1 MEEKNH
7 MPVSDK
13 NTGLLVNR
21 PGDDL
26 RFPLRDVKK
35 PNLMRDIFPYSE
47 VCKITFD
54 HRLEPL
60 VPSREMLITDTTF
73 RDGQQARPPYTV
85 EQTSR
90 IFDFLHLMSGPAG
103 IIRQSEFFLYT
114 RKDKE
119 AVDACRNKGYNFPEI
134 TGWIRAKAEDLKLVK
149 EMGLDETGILT
160 SASDYHIFLKLKKSR
175 AEAMEG
181 YLSIVKAALAMG
193 IKPRCHFE
201 DITRADIYGF
211 CIPFAIE
218 LMKLREE
225 SGIDVKIRLCDT
237 MGYGISYPGAALP
250 RSVPKL
256 VRAMI
261 EDAGVPGALLEWHG
275 HNDFHKVV
283 INATTAWMYGC
294 GALNGTLLGFGERT
308 GNSPIEA
315 LLIERAAIRGTTD
328 GTDTR
333 AITQMARYFQDE
345 LGVTVPRNYPLVGED
360 FNATSAGVHA
370 DGLMKN
376 EEIYNIFDTNAI
388 LERPVSVIISGTS
401 GTAGIAHW
409 INSHLNL
416 SGDRAIDKRHPG
428 IVRIY
433 KEIMK
438 MYDAGRVTSM
448 SNSEME
454 ALSRKYLS
462 ELFTSDFDLLKQKA
476 HDLAFHIVEDLI
488 DRPQITGMDP
498 EMMEP
503 VLKEVLE
510 ENPFIQFLYVVNADG
525 EKITHNITRLEDRGR
540 YATFQLDSD
549 FSTRPWF
556 IAPLKDGKIHVSDFY
571 TSKITNALCITVSGP
586 LRNQDDEIIGVL
598 GIDIRFEDLARLKQ
612 D

>member
-1 MEEKNH
+1 
-7 MPVSDK
+7 
-13 NTGLLVNR
+13 
-21 PGDDL
+21 
-26 RFPLRDVKK
+26 
-35 PNLMRDIFPYSE
+35 MRDIFPYSE

-54 HRLEPL
+54 NKIEIPQ
-60 VPSREMLITDTTF
+60 PSTEMLITDTTF

-85 EQTSR
+85 EQIGR
-90 IFDFLHLMSGPAG
+90 IFDFLHRMSGPSG

-114 RKDKE
+114 NKDKE
-119 AVDACRNKGYNFPEI
+119 AVDLCRSKGYQFPEI

-149 EMGLDETGILT
+149 DMGLEETGILT

-175 AEAMEG
+175 AQAMEA
-181 YLSIVKAALAMG
+181 YLSIVKAALDMG

-201 DITRADIYGF
+201 DVTRADIYGF

-261 EDAGVPGALLEWHG
+261 EDAGVPGELLEWHG

-294 GALNGTLLGFGERT
+294 NALNGTLLGFGERT

-315 LLIERAAIRGTTD
+315 LLIERIALKGSTEGI
-328 GTDTR
+328 DTR
-333 AITQMARYFQDE
+333 AITDMARYFTKE
-345 LGVTVPRNYPLVGED
+345 LGVTIPRNYPLVGED

-376 EEIYNIFDTNAI
+376 EEIYNIFDTNSI
-388 LERPVSVIISGTS
+388 LGRPISVIISNTS

-416 SGDRAIDKRHPG
+416 TGDQAIDKRHPG

-454 ALSRKYLS
+454 ALARKYLS

-476 HDLAFHIVEDLI
+476 HDLAFHIVEELI
-488 DRPQITGMDP
+488 DRTEITSMDP
-498 EMMEP
+498 AVMEP
-503 VLKEVLE
+503 VLKEILE
-510 ENPFIQFLYVVNADG
+510 ANPFIQFLYVVNADG

-556 IAPLKDGKIHVSDFY
+556 IAPLKDGRIHVTDFY

-586 LRNQDDEIIGVL
+586 IRDREDEIIGVL
-598 GIDIRFEDLARLKQ
+598 GIDIRFEDLARLKH

>member
-1 MEEKNH
+1 
-7 MPVSDK
+7 MPVTDRK
-13 NTGLLVNR
+13 TGLLINT
-21 PGDDL
+21 PGDTE
-26 RFPLRDVKK
+26 RFPLWDVAE

-54 HRLEPL
+54 NKIEIPQ
-60 VPSREMLITDTTF
+60 PSTEMLITDTTF

-85 EQTSR
+85 EQIGR
-90 IFDFLHLMSGPAG
+90 IFDFLHRMSGPSG

-114 RKDKE
+114 NKDKE
-119 AVDACRNKGYNFPEI
+119 AVDLCRSKGYQFPEI

-149 EMGLDETGILT
+149 DMGLEETGILT

-175 AEAMEG
+175 AQAMEA
-181 YLSIVKAALAMG
+181 YLSIVKAALDMG

-201 DITRADIYGF
+201 DVTRADIYGF

-261 EDAGVPGALLEWHG
+261 EDAGVPGELLEWHG

-294 GALNGTLLGFGERT
+294 NALNGTLLGFGERT

-315 LLIERAAIRGTTD
+315 LLIERIALKGSTEGI
-328 GTDTR
+328 DTR
-333 AITQMARYFQDE
+333 AITDMARYFTKE
-345 LGVTVPRNYPLVGED
+345 LGVTIPRNYPLVGED

-376 EEIYNIFDTNAI
+376 EEIYNIFDTNSI
-388 LERPVSVIISGTS
+388 LGRPISVIISNTS

-416 SGDRAIDKRHPG
+416 TGDQAIDKRHPG

-454 ALSRKYLS
+454 ALARKYLS

-476 HDLAFHIVEDLI
+476 HDLAFHIVEELI
-488 DRPQITGMDP
+488 DRTEITSMDP
-498 EMMEP
+498 AVMEP
-503 VLKEVLE
+503 VLKEILE
-510 ENPFIQFLYVVNADG
+510 ANPFIQFLYVVNADG

-556 IAPLKDGKIHVSDFY
+556 IAPLKDGRIHVTDFY

-586 LRNQDDEIIGVL
+586 IRDREDEIIGVL
-598 GIDIRFEDLARLKQ
+598 GIDIRFEDLARLKH